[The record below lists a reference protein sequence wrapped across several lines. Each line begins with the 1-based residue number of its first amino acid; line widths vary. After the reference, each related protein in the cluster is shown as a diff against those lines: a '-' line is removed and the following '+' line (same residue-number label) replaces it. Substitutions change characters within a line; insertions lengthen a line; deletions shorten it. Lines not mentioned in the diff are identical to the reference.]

1 MCVLRVRVLLSLML
15 VAGSGCTSLQWRD
28 SNGVEHHLG
37 LMAYEIT
44 YWEYG
49 VRLKRLSFG
58 IDLRLSGP
66 DRGVSLG
73 AKWITGLVPQFRTI
87 ERSEALPDEVV
98 KYYRHT
104 STKEHQTQKVKR
116 GLLYFTEELSSGI
129 TLVDTD
135 NLGFEWR
142 MGPASPGVSLGY
154 AGSHQLVGRALDDGV
169 VQLFLTDAE
178 DQQTEAIMMWALKP
192 FHPGNP
198 AD

>member
-1 MCVLRVRVLLSLML
+1 
-15 VAGSGCTSLQWRD
+15 
-28 SNGVEHHLG
+28 
-37 LMAYEIT
+37 MAYEIT

-49 VRLKRLSFG
+49 IQLKRLSFG

-87 ERSEALPDEVV
+87 ERSEELPDEVV

-104 STKEHQTQKVKR
+104 PTKEHQTQKVER
-116 GLLYFTEELSSGI
+116 GLLYFTEALSSRV

-135 NLGFEWR
+135 NLGFDWR
-142 MGPASPGVSLGY
+142 MGPVSPGVSLGY

-169 VQLFLTDAE
+169 VQILLNRGE
-178 DQQTEAIMMWALKP
+178 DQKTGAIMMWELKP
-192 FHPGNP
+192 VYPKTP